1 MNKNINSGGTNK
13 IINQKMDKK
22 EEKKVKPKRNKD
34 EEISEKEYNEIKKKC
49 FFFMRRHLSQSDIF
63 QKNNNKATPN
73 VRRKLNFKNKTHVY
87 RDETDDLQKNNKN
100 KKKEEKIVYDNLQ
113 PKSVWLSCKKIYNKY
128 KLECQPTI
136 RKSIS
141 LLKKRKANVVKF
153 TIDNYNIKVNNAN
166 SFKEKY
172 TEPEKIPLMRTKSLK
187 ISRNKKFLKNNNVSK
202 LYNNNNFIKCLNK
215 QKNNN
220 FINKGINYIIKN
232 RDLFHISDLNKKEV
246 EDDMNYIRGIK
257 EMGAGMRNLPFL
269 FSRKMNTSIV
279 NKSTIDEIMKS
290 PFYQYKLNYFFEI
303 GNSKDNNE
311 EDEDEENDLEIISK
325 KGNALMRELLFS
337 KKVSLSYLRENQ
349 SNFNFFNLNKLFG
362 IKDFYIIGVI
372 HGRGKESQKFSRL
385 LKEVFIEKFS
395 DENNYLKASKVKYKP
410 KNYRIRSDFIFYA
423 LTIEDFI
430 LIKQLF
436 NSLTDEL
443 KIKGVDVEQT
453 GATLT
458 IIILIKDKIISI
470 KLGDMCS
477 FFIYYASDDKN
488 LDHIIIKNP
497 HSEQLIKNIIEQDR
511 LEENGCEFHVI
522 KNDKGQNDL
531 ELKSNDEE
539 IQEYIIKDKIKF
551 TRILGYLK
559 LKKIGIINEPD
570 IQMFT
575 MNNAQYEN
583 EIIISRRV
591 ISHVDPYYN
600 YNLKK
605 IINKRGFNITGG
617 NLKYMLIG
625 SYGMF
630 DFLKSRY
637 FIKEIEEALLRD
649 EEINKSKE
657 NLKFCFNLKNVVKK
671 LVKESIEVH
680 KKNIKNESLI
690 ERCLTLVTLSQ
701 NNIIQ

>member
-1 MNKNINSGGTNK
+1 MNKSINVGGKNK
-13 IINQKMDKK
+13 MINQKLSKK
-22 EEKKVKPKRNKD
+22 EEKKVKPKSSKD

-63 QKNNNKATPN
+63 QNKDNKNTPN
-73 VRRKLNFKNKTHVY
+73 IRRKIKFKNKTHY
-87 RDETDDLQKNNKN
+87 AKDENDDMQKKNKN
-100 KKKEEKIVYDNLQ
+100 KKKEEKVVYDNLQ
-113 PKSVWLSCKKIYNKY
+113 PKSVWLNCKKIYNKY
-128 KLECQPTI
+128 KLECQPII
-136 RKSIS
+136 RKSKS
-141 LLKKRKANVVKF
+141 LLKKRKNNVVKF
-153 TIDNYNIKVNNAN
+153 NIDNYNINKNDKKHFREDYPDPA
-166 SFKEKY
+166 
-172 TEPEKIPLMRTKSLK
+172 KIPIMRTKSLNIK
-187 ISRNKKFLKNNNVSK
+187 NINKKILKNNIAS
-202 LYNNNNFIKCLNK
+202 YNNNNFIKCINK

-232 RDLFHISDLNKKEV
+232 RDLFHISDLNKEKV

-303 GNSKDNNE
+303 GNSKENNDE
-311 EDEDEENDLEIISK
+311 EDEENDLEILSK
-325 KGNALMRELLFS
+325 KGNALMRELLFT
-337 KKVSLSYLRENQ
+337 KKASLSYLKDNQ
-349 SNFNFFNLNKLFG
+349 SEFNFFNINKLFG
-362 IKDFYIIGVI
+362 IKDFYIFGVI

-385 LKEVFIEKFS
+385 LKEVLIEKFS

-410 KNYRIRSDFIFYA
+410 KNYRIKSDFIYYA
-423 LTIEDFI
+423 LTVEDYI
-430 LIKQLF
+430 LIKKLF

-443 KIKGVDVEQT
+443 KIRGVDVEQT

-470 KLGDMCS
+470 KLGDMSS

-511 LEENGCEFHVI
+511 LEENGCVFNVI
-522 KNDKGQNDL
+522 KNDRGQNDF

-539 IQEYIIKDKIKF
+539 MQKYINKDKIKF

-583 EIIISRRV
+583 EIICSRRV

-617 NLKYMLIG
+617 NLKYILIG

-630 DFLKSRY
+630 EFLKSRY
-637 FIKEIEEALLRD
+637 FIKEIEEALLKD
-649 EEINKSKE
+649 EEINKNKD

-671 LVKESIEVH
+671 LVKDSIEVH
-680 KKNIKNESLI
+680 KKSIKDESLI

>member
-1 MNKNINSGGTNK
+1 MNKSINVGGKNK
-13 IINQKMDKK
+13 MINQKLNKK
-22 EEKKVKPKRNKD
+22 EEKKVKPKSRKD

-63 QKNNNKATPN
+63 QNKDNKNTPN
-73 VRRKLNFKNKTHVY
+73 IRRKIKFKNKTHY
-87 RDETDDLQKNNKN
+87 AKDENDDMQKKNKN
-100 KKKEEKIVYDNLQ
+100 KKKEEKVVYDNLQ
-113 PKSVWLSCKKIYNKY
+113 PKSVWLNCKKIYNKY
-128 KLECQPTI
+128 KSECQPII
-136 RKSIS
+136 RKSKS
-141 LLKKRKANVVKF
+141 LLKKRKNNVVKF
-153 TIDNYNIKVNNAN
+153 NIDNYNINKNDKKHFREDYPDPA
-166 SFKEKY
+166 
-172 TEPEKIPLMRTKSLK
+172 KIPIMRTKSLNIK
-187 ISRNKKFLKNNNVSK
+187 NINKKILKNNIASN
-202 LYNNNNFIKCLNK
+202 NNNNFIKCINK

-232 RDLFHISDLNKKEV
+232 RDLFHISDLNKEKV

-303 GNSKDNNE
+303 GNSKENNDE
-311 EDEDEENDLEIISK
+311 EDEENDLEILSK
-325 KGNALMRELLFS
+325 KGNALMRELLFT
-337 KKVSLSYLRENQ
+337 KKASLSYLKDNQ
-349 SNFNFFNLNKLFG
+349 SEFNFFNINKLFG
-362 IKDFYIIGVI
+362 IKDFYIFGVI

-385 LKEVFIEKFS
+385 LKEVLIEKFS

-410 KNYRIRSDFIFYA
+410 KNYRIKSDFIYYA
-423 LTIEDFI
+423 LTVEDYI
-430 LIKQLF
+430 LIKKLF

-443 KIKGVDVEQT
+443 KIRGVDVEQT

-470 KLGDMCS
+470 KLGDMSS

-511 LEENGCEFHVI
+511 LEENGCVFNVI
-522 KNDKGQNDL
+522 KNDRGQNDF

-539 IQEYIIKDKIKF
+539 MQKYINKDKIKF

-583 EIIISRRV
+583 EIICSRRV

-617 NLKYMLIG
+617 NLKYILIG

-630 DFLKSRY
+630 EFLKSRY
-637 FIKEIEEALLRD
+637 FIKEIEEALLKD
-649 EEINKSKE
+649 EEINKNKD

-671 LVKESIEVH
+671 LVKDSIEVH
-680 KKNIKNESLI
+680 KKSIKDESLI